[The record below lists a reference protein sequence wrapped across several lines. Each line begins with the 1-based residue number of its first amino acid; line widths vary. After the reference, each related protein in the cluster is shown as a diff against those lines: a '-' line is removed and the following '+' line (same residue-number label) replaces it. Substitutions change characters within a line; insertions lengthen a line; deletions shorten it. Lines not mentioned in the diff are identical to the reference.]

1 MVRHIIGITLTI
13 LLSGCMVNNANRVS
27 TSDTLLL
34 DPSIPENKLTSPL
47 VRQFLS
53 DPEITRLIFAKNEE
67 KLQLDLL
74 VAELEPMVTA
84 SSSAGGIIE
93 DDDQGL
99 SGTVQ
104 VGLSK
109 DADLNNLFDVKKDI
123 IENDV
128 TISNVE
134 LIRALNLKIHTVLI
148 AINLLTAAD
157 QKLEIL
163 QQGLQEYGTVK
174 KLIDKSHQV
183 GVITKGQYLKIQGQ
197 LNDIEMVLENLGLQK
212 ENSKQ
217 TLAIELGDSYEDFM
231 PAFNEGLS
239 KIEAASFD
247 KSLDD
252 SVLKL
257 NAAVLGNINNN
268 IILEKKSQLWNGEY
282 RASLSSVI
290 GDDASGFL
298 GINLTKPVYDGGRS
312 KARIAL
318 LKSKRLQAET
328 EEKKVY
334 KEVSL
339 ALYSLQANKSTAKK
353 QASLLSEKLENL
365 LAIKKDLGV
374 RQNSGKAQLEDVAQN
389 YLDIANAKIQVIDSD
404 SFLLKSK
411 IDYVLLQQRAYDY
424 ILTGNEITQIMKRS
438 YVK

>member
-1 MVRHIIGITLTI
+1 MVRHIIGIALTI
-13 LLSGCMVNNANRVS
+13 LLSGCMVNIPNTVN

-34 DPSIPENKLTSPL
+34 DKTIPEKKVTSPL

-53 DPEITRLIFAKNEE
+53 DPEITRLLFAKNEK
-67 KLQLDLL
+67 KLQLNLL
-74 VAELEPMVTA
+74 MAELEPVVTA
-84 SSSAGGIIE
+84 SSSAGGIID
-93 DDDQGL
+93 DDDQGI

-104 VGLSK
+104 VSLSK

-134 LIRALNLKIHTVLI
+134 LIRALNLKIHAVLV
-148 AINLLTAAD
+148 AANLLTAAD

-197 LNDIEMVLENLGLQK
+197 VTDIEMVLENLELQK

-217 TLAIELGDSYEDFM
+217 TLAIELGENYEDFM
-231 PAFNEGLS
+231 PAFKEGLS

-290 GDDASGFL
+290 GDDANGFL

-312 KARIAL
+312 EARIAL

-404 SFLLKSK
+404 SLLLMSK
-411 IDYVLLQQRAYDY
+411 IDYVFLQQRAYGY
-424 ILTGNEITQIMKRS
+424 ILTGNEITQIIK
-438 YVK
+438 

>member
-1 MVRHIIGITLTI
+1 MHRSVYVFLLTI
-13 LLSGCMVNNANRVS
+13 LLSGCMVNSPNRVNIS
-27 TSDTLLL
+27 ETLLL
-34 DPSIPENKLTSPL
+34 DQSIPKKKVTSPL
-47 VRQFLS
+47 VRQLLS
-53 DPEITRLIFAKNEE
+53 DPEITRLIFAKNEK

-74 VAELEPMVTA
+74 TAELEPMVTA

-104 VGLSK
+104 FGLSK

-123 IENDV
+123 IQNDV

-134 LIRALNLKIHTVLI
+134 LIRALNSKIHAASV
-148 AINLLTAAD
+148 AVNLLTAAD

-197 LNDIEMVLENLGLQK
+197 LNDLEMVLENLELQK

-217 TLAIELGDSYEDFM
+217 TLAIELGESYEDFM
-231 PAFNEGLS
+231 PEFNEGLS
-239 KIEAASFD
+239 KIKAASFD
-247 KSLDD
+247 KAIDD
-252 SVLKL
+252 SFLKL

-268 IILEKKSQLWNGEY
+268 IILEKKSQLWSGEY

-312 KARIAL
+312 EARIAL
-318 LKSKRLQAET
+318 LNSKRLQAET

-334 KEVSL
+334 KKVSL

-365 LAIKKDLGV
+365 LAIKKDLEV
-374 RQNSGKAQLEDVAQN
+374 RQNSGKAQLEDVGQN
-389 YLDIANAKIQVIDSD
+389 YLDIANAKIQVIDLD
-404 SFLLKSK
+404 SLLLKSK
-411 IDYVLLQQRAYDY
+411 IDFVLLQQRAYDY
-424 ILTGNEITQIMKRS
+424 FLTGNEITQIIK
-438 YVK
+438 

>member
-13 LLSGCMVNNANRVS
+13 LLSGCMVNSANRVS

-109 DADLNNLFDVKKDI
+109 DADLSNLFDVKKDI

-128 TISNVE
+128 IISNGE
-134 LIRALNLKIHTVLI
+134 LIRALNLKIHAVLVAVNSLTTVDHKI
-148 AINLLTAAD
+148 
-157 QKLEIL
+157 EIL
-163 QQGLQEYGTVK
+163 QQGMQEYSNVK

-197 LNDIEMVLENLGLQK
+197 LNDIEMTLENLELQK
-212 ENSKQ
+212 ENAKQ
-217 TLAIELGDSYEDFM
+217 TLSIELGKNYQDFL
-231 PAFNEGLS
+231 PVFNEGLS
-239 KIEAASFD
+239 KIKAASFD

-257 NAAVLGNINNN
+257 NTAILDNINNN
-268 IILEKKSQLWNGEY
+268 IILEEKSKLWSGAY
-282 RASLSSVI
+282 KVSLSSVI
-290 GDDASGFL
+290 GGDVTGFL
-298 GINLTKPVYDGGRS
+298 GINLSKPVYDGGRS

-318 LKSKRLQAET
+318 LQSKRLQAEA

-334 KEVSL
+334 KKVDL
-339 ALYSLQANKSTAKK
+339 AFNSQQANKSTAKK
-353 QASLLSEKLENL
+353 QASLFSEKLEDL
-365 LAIKKDLGV
+365 LAIKEDLKV

-389 YLDIANAKIQVIDSD
+389 HLDIANVKIQVIEADS
-404 SFLLKSK
+404 LLLNSK

-424 ILTGNEITQIMKRS
+424 ILTGNEMAQIIK
-438 YVK
+438 

>member
-1 MVRHIIGITLTI
+1 M
-13 LLSGCMVNNANRVS
+13 GCMGSGAMKTDLSKSLLVTEEGLVEKKS
-27 TSDTLLL
+27 VTPLVQQLLL
-34 DPSIPENKLTSPL
+34 DPEV
-47 VRQFLS
+47 VRL
-53 DPEITRLIFAKNEE
+53 LFAKNEKE
-67 KLQLDLL
+67 LQLNLL
-74 VAELEPMVTA
+74 MAELEPMVTA
-84 SSSAGGIIE
+84 SSSAGGII
-93 DDDQGL
+93 DNDDQGL

-104 VGLSK
+104 VGVSK

-197 LNDIEMVLENLGLQK
+197 LNDIEMVLENLELQK

-312 KARIAL
+312 EARIAL

-365 LAIKKDLGV
+365 LAIKKDLEV

-404 SFLLKSK
+404 SLLLKSK

-424 ILTGNEITQIMKRS
+424 ILTGNEITQIMK
-438 YVK
+438 

>member
-13 LLSGCMVNNANRVS
+13 LLSGCMVNTQS
-27 TSDTLLL
+27 GKYSDTLLL
-34 DPSIPENKLTSPL
+34 DQSIPEKKLTSPL

-53 DPEITRLIFAKNEE
+53 DPEITRLIFAKNEK

-74 VAELEPMVTA
+74 MAELEPMVTA

-134 LIRALNLKIHTVLI
+134 LIRALNLKIHAVLV
-148 AINLLTAAD
+148 AVNSLTAAD

-197 LNDIEMVLENLGLQK
+197 LNDIEMVLENLELQK

-217 TLAIELGDSYEDFM
+217 TLAIELGESYEDFM

-239 KIEAASFD
+239 KIKAASFD

-257 NAAVLGNINNN
+257 NAAILDNINNN
-268 IILEKKSQLWNGEY
+268 IILEE
-282 RASLSSVI
+282 
-290 GDDASGFL
+290 
-298 GINLTKPVYDGGRS
+298 
-312 KARIAL
+312 
-318 LKSKRLQAET
+318 
-328 EEKKVY
+328 
-334 KEVSL
+334 EVS
-339 ALYSLQANKSTAKK
+339 AL
-353 QASLLSEKLENL
+353 EWR
-365 LAIKKDLGV
+365 I
-374 RQNSGKAQLEDVAQN
+374 
-389 YLDIANAKIQVIDSD
+389 
-404 SFLLKSK
+404 
-411 IDYVLLQQRAYDY
+411 
-424 ILTGNEITQIMKRS
+424 
-438 YVK
+438 

>member
-13 LLSGCMVNNANRVS
+13 LLSGCMVNSPNPVN

-34 DPSIPENKLTSPL
+34 DQSIPEKKLTSPL

-53 DPEITRLIFAKNEE
+53 DPEITRLIFAKNEK
-67 KLQLDLL
+67 KLQLDFLA
-74 VAELEPMVTA
+74 AELEPMVTA

-109 DADLNNLFDVKKDI
+109 DADLNNLSDIKKDI
-123 IENDV
+123 IKNDV

-134 LIRALNLKIHTVLI
+134 LIRAINLKIHAVLVAVNSLTTV
-148 AINLLTAAD
+148 D

-163 QQGLQEYGTVK
+163 QQGLQEYSNVK

-197 LNDIEMVLENLGLQK
+197 LNDIEMTLENLELQK
-212 ENSKQ
+212 ENAKQ
-217 TLAIELGDSYEDFM
+217 TLSIELGKNYQDFL
-231 PAFNEGLS
+231 PVFNEGLS
-239 KIEAASFD
+239 KIKAASFD

-257 NAAVLGNINNN
+257 NTAILDNINNN
-268 IILEKKSQLWNGEY
+268 IILEEKSKLWNGAY

-290 GDDASGFL
+290 GGDVGGFL
-298 GINLTKPVYDGGRS
+298 GINLSKPVYDGGRS

-318 LKSKRLQAET
+318 LQSKRLQAET

-334 KEVSL
+334 KKVDL
-339 ALYSLQANKSTAKK
+339 AFNSLQANKSTAKK
-353 QASLLSEKLENL
+353 QASLFSEKLENL
-365 LAIKKDLGV
+365 LAIKEDLEV
-374 RQNSGKAQLEDVAQN
+374 RQNSGKAQLGEVAQN
-389 YLDIANAKIQVIDSD
+389 YLDITNAKIQVIDSD
-404 SFLLKSK
+404 SLLLKSE

-424 ILTGNEITQIMKRS
+424 ILTGNEITQIIK
-438 YVK
+438 

>member
-1 MVRHIIGITLTI
+1 MVRHIIGIALTI
-13 LLSGCMVNNANRVS
+13 LLSGCMVNIPNTVN

-34 DPSIPENKLTSPL
+34 DKTIPEKKVTSPL

-53 DPEITRLIFAKNEE
+53 DPEITRLLFAKNEK
-67 KLQLDLL
+67 KLQLNLL
-74 VAELEPMVTA
+74 MAELEPVVTA
-84 SSSAGGIIE
+84 SSSAGGIID
-93 DDDQGL
+93 DDDQGI

-104 VGLSK
+104 VSLSK

-134 LIRALNLKIHTVLI
+134 LIRALNLKIHAVLV
-148 AINLLTAAD
+148 AANLLTAAD

-197 LNDIEMVLENLGLQK
+197 LNDIEMTLENLELQK
-212 ENSKQ
+212 ENAKQ
-217 TLAIELGDSYEDFM
+217 TLSIELGKNYQDFL
-231 PAFNEGLS
+231 PVFNEGLS
-239 KIEAASFD
+239 KIKAASFD

-257 NAAVLGNINNN
+257 NTAILDNINNN
-268 IILEKKSQLWNGEY
+268 IILEEKSKLWSGAY
-282 RASLSSVI
+282 KVSLSSVI
-290 GDDASGFL
+290 GGDVTGFL
-298 GINLTKPVYDGGRS
+298 GINLSKPVYDGGRS

-318 LKSKRLQAET
+318 LQSKRLQAEA

-334 KEVSL
+334 KKVDL
-339 ALYSLQANKSTAKK
+339 AFNSQQANKSTAKK
-353 QASLLSEKLENL
+353 QASLFSEKLEDL
-365 LAIKKDLGV
+365 LAIKEDLEV

-389 YLDIANAKIQVIDSD
+389 HLDIANVKIQVIEADSQ
-404 SFLLKSK
+404 LLNSK
-411 IDYVLLQQRAYDY
+411 IDYILLQQRAYDY
-424 ILTGNEITQIMKRS
+424 ILTGNEMAQIIK
-438 YVK
+438 

>member
-1 MVRHIIGITLTI
+1 MVKHIIGITLTI
-13 LLSGCMVNNANRVS
+13 LLSGCMVNSANRVS

-109 DADLNNLFDVKKDI
+109 DADLSNLFDVKKDI

-128 TISNVE
+128 IISNGE
-134 LIRALNLKIHTVLI
+134 LIRALNLKIHAVLVAVNSLTTVDHKI
-148 AINLLTAAD
+148 
-157 QKLEIL
+157 EIL
-163 QQGLQEYGTVK
+163 QQGMQEYSNVK

-197 LNDIEMVLENLGLQK
+197 LNDIEMTLENLELQK
-212 ENSKQ
+212 ENAKQ
-217 TLAIELGDSYEDFM
+217 TLSIELGKNYQDFL
-231 PAFNEGLS
+231 PVFNEGLS
-239 KIEAASFD
+239 KIKAASFD

-257 NAAVLGNINNN
+257 NTAILDNINNN
-268 IILEKKSQLWNGEY
+268 IILEEKSKLWSGAY
-282 RASLSSVI
+282 KVSLSSVI
-290 GDDASGFL
+290 GGDVTGFL
-298 GINLTKPVYDGGRS
+298 GINLSKPVYDGGRS

-318 LKSKRLQAET
+318 LQSKRLQAEA

-334 KEVSL
+334 KKVDL
-339 ALYSLQANKSTAKK
+339 AFNSQQANKSSAKK
-353 QASLLSEKLENL
+353 QASLFSEKLEDL
-365 LAIKKDLGV
+365 LAIKEDLEV

-389 YLDIANAKIQVIDSD
+389 HLDIANVKIQVIEADS
-404 SFLLKSK
+404 LLLNSK

-424 ILTGNEITQIMKRS
+424 ILTGNEMAQIIK
-438 YVK
+438 

>member
-13 LLSGCMVNNANRVS
+13 LLSGCMVNSPNRVN

-34 DPSIPENKLTSPL
+34 DQSIPEKKLTSPL

-53 DPEITRLIFAKNEE
+53 DPEITRLIFAKNEK

-134 LIRALNLKIHTVLI
+134 LIRALNLKIH
-148 AINLLTAAD
+148 AILVAVNILTAAD

-197 LNDIEMVLENLGLQK
+197 LNDIEMVLENLEFQK
-212 ENSKQ
+212 ENAKQ
-217 TLAIELGDSYEDFM
+217 TLAIELGKNYQDFL
-231 PAFNEGLS
+231 PVFNEGLS
-239 KIEAASFD
+239 KIKAASFD

-257 NAAVLGNINNN
+257 NTAILDNINNN
-268 IILEKKSQLWNGEY
+268 IILEETSKLWSGAY
-282 RASLSSVI
+282 KVSLSSVI
-290 GDDASGFL
+290 GGDVTGFL
-298 GINLTKPVYDGGRS
+298 GINLSKPVYDGGRS

-318 LKSKRLQAET
+318 LQSKRLQAEA

-334 KEVSL
+334 KKVDL
-339 ALYSLQANKSTAKK
+339 AFNSQQANKSTAKK
-353 QASLLSEKLENL
+353 QASLFSEKLEDL
-365 LAIKKDLGV
+365 LAIKEDLKV

-389 YLDIANAKIQVIDSD
+389 HLDIANVKIQVIEADSQ
-404 SFLLKSK
+404 LLNSK
-411 IDYVLLQQRAYDY
+411 IDYILLQQRAYDY
-424 ILTGNEITQIMKRS
+424 ILTGNEMAQIIK
-438 YVK
+438 

>member
-13 LLSGCMVNNANRVS
+13 LLSGCMVNEPGGVD
-27 TSDTLLL
+27 TSVTLLL
-34 DPSIPENKLTSPL
+34 DKSIPEKRVTSPL

-53 DPEITRLIFAKNEE
+53 DPEITRLIFAKNEK

-74 VAELEPMVTA
+74 TAELEPIVTA

-104 VGLSK
+104 FGFSK
-109 DADLNNLFDVKKDI
+109 DADLNNLSEIKKDI
-123 IENDV
+123 IKNDV
-128 TISNVE
+128 IISNVE
-134 LIRALNLKIHTVLI
+134 LIKALNLKIHAVLV
-148 AINLLTAAD
+148 AVNSLTTAD

-163 QQGLQEYGTVK
+163 RQGLQEYGTVK
-174 KLIDKSHQV
+174 KLIDKGHQV

-197 LNDIEMVLENLGLQK
+197 INDIEMVLENLELQK
-212 ENSKQ
+212 ETSQQ
-217 TLAIELGDSYEDFM
+217 TLAIELGENYEDFM

-239 KIEAASFD
+239 KIKAASFD
-247 KSLDD
+247 KSVDD
-252 SVLKL
+252 NVLKL
-257 NAAVLGNINNN
+257 NSAILDNINNN
-268 IILEKKSQLWNGEY
+268 ILLENKSQLWNGEY

-290 GDDASGFL
+290 GDDVSGFL

-312 KARIAL
+312 GARIAL
-318 LKSKRLQAET
+318 LNSKRLQAET

-334 KEVSL
+334 KKVSL
-339 ALYSLQANKSTAKK
+339 ALNSLKANKSTAKN

-365 LAIKKDLGV
+365 LAIKNDLEV
-374 RQNSGKAQLEDVAQN
+374 RQNSGKAQLEDVGQN

-404 SFLLKSK
+404 SLLLKSK
-411 IDYVLLQQRAYDY
+411 IDYVLLQQRPYDY
-424 ILTGNEITQIMKRS
+424 ILNGNEITQIIK
-438 YVK
+438 

>member
-109 DADLNNLFDVKKDI
+109 DADLSNLFDVKKDI

-128 TISNVE
+128 IISNGE
-134 LIRALNLKIHTVLI
+134 LIRALNLKIHAVLVAVNSLTTVDHKI
-148 AINLLTAAD
+148 
-157 QKLEIL
+157 EIL
-163 QQGLQEYGTVK
+163 QQGMQEYSNVK

-197 LNDIEMVLENLGLQK
+197 LNDIEMTLENLELQK
-212 ENSKQ
+212 ENAKQ
-217 TLAIELGDSYEDFM
+217 TLSIELGKNYQDFL
-231 PAFNEGLS
+231 PVFNEGLS
-239 KIEAASFD
+239 KIKAASFD

-257 NAAVLGNINNN
+257 NTAILDNINNN
-268 IILEKKSQLWNGEY
+268 IILEEKSKLWSGAY
-282 RASLSSVI
+282 KVSLSSVI
-290 GDDASGFL
+290 GGDVTGFL
-298 GINLTKPVYDGGRS
+298 GINLSKPVYDGGRS

-318 LKSKRLQAET
+318 LQSKRLQAEA

-334 KEVSL
+334 KKVDL
-339 ALYSLQANKSTAKK
+339 AFNSQQANKSTAKK
-353 QASLLSEKLENL
+353 QASLFSEKLEDL
-365 LAIKKDLGV
+365 LAIKEDLEV

-389 YLDIANAKIQVIDSD
+389 HLDIANVKIQVIEADS
-404 SFLLKSK
+404 LLLNSK

-424 ILTGNEITQIMKRS
+424 ILTGNEMAQIIK
-438 YVK
+438 

>member
-1 MVRHIIGITLTI
+1 M
-13 LLSGCMVNNANRVS
+13 GCMGSGAMKTDLSKSLLVTEEGLVEKKS
-27 TSDTLLL
+27 VTPLVQQLLL
-34 DPSIPENKLTSPL
+34 DPEV
-47 VRQFLS
+47 VRL
-53 DPEITRLIFAKNEE
+53 LFAKNEKE
-67 KLQLDLL
+67 LQLNLL
-74 VAELEPMVTA
+74 MAELEPMVTA

-104 VGLSK
+104 VGVSK

-123 IENDV
+123 IQNDV

-134 LIRALNLKIHTVLI
+134 LIRALNSKIHAVSV
-148 AINLLTAAD
+148 AVNLLTAAD

-197 LNDIEMVLENLGLQK
+197 LNDIEMTLENLELQK
-212 ENSKQ
+212 ENAKQ
-217 TLAIELGDSYEDFM
+217 TLSIELGKNYQDFL
-231 PAFNEGLS
+231 PVFNEGLS
-239 KIEAASFD
+239 KIKAASFD

-257 NAAVLGNINNN
+257 NTAILDNINNN
-268 IILEKKSQLWNGEY
+268 IILEEKSKLWSGAY
-282 RASLSSVI
+282 KVSLSSVI
-290 GDDASGFL
+290 GGDVTGFL
-298 GINLTKPVYDGGRS
+298 GINLSKPVYDGGRS

-318 LKSKRLQAET
+318 LQSKRLQAEA

-334 KEVSL
+334 KKVDL
-339 ALYSLQANKSTAKK
+339 AFNSQQANKSTAKK
-353 QASLLSEKLENL
+353 QASLFSEKLEDL
-365 LAIKKDLGV
+365 LAIKEDLEV

-389 YLDIANAKIQVIDSD
+389 HLDIANVKIQVIEADSQ
-404 SFLLKSK
+404 LLNSK

-424 ILTGNEITQIMKRS
+424 ILTGNEMAQIIK
-438 YVK
+438 

>member
-1 MVRHIIGITLTI
+1 MVKHIIGITLTI

-109 DADLNNLFDVKKDI
+109 DADLSNLFDVKKDI

-128 TISNVE
+128 IISNGE
-134 LIRALNLKIHTVLI
+134 LIRALNLKIHAVLVAVNSLTTVDHKI
-148 AINLLTAAD
+148 
-157 QKLEIL
+157 EIL
-163 QQGLQEYGTVK
+163 QQGMQEYSNVK

-197 LNDIEMVLENLGLQK
+197 LNDIEMTLENLELQK
-212 ENSKQ
+212 ENAKQ
-217 TLAIELGDSYEDFM
+217 TLSIELGKNYQDFL
-231 PAFNEGLS
+231 PVFNEGLS
-239 KIEAASFD
+239 KIKAASFD

-257 NAAVLGNINNN
+257 NTAILDNINNN
-268 IILEKKSQLWNGEY
+268 IILEEKSKLWSGAY
-282 RASLSSVI
+282 KVSLSSVI
-290 GDDASGFL
+290 GGDVTGFL
-298 GINLTKPVYDGGRS
+298 GINLSKPVYDGGRS

-318 LKSKRLQAET
+318 LQSKRLQAEA

-334 KEVSL
+334 KKVDL
-339 ALYSLQANKSTAKK
+339 AFNSQQANKSTAKK
-353 QASLLSEKLENL
+353 QASLFSEKLEDL
-365 LAIKKDLGV
+365 LAIKEDLEV

-389 YLDIANAKIQVIDSD
+389 HLDIANVKIQVTEADSQ
-404 SFLLKSK
+404 LLNSK
-411 IDYVLLQQRAYDY
+411 IDYILLQQRAYDY
-424 ILTGNEITQIMKRS
+424 ILTGNEMAQIIK
-438 YVK
+438 

>member
-13 LLSGCMVNNANRVS
+13 LLSGCMVNSANRVS

-128 TISNVE
+128 IISNGE
-134 LIRALNLKIHTVLI
+134 LIRALNLKIHAVLVAVNSLTTVDHKI
-148 AINLLTAAD
+148 
-157 QKLEIL
+157 EIL
-163 QQGLQEYGTVK
+163 QQGMQEYSNVK

-197 LNDIEMVLENLGLQK
+197 LNDIEMTLENLELQK
-212 ENSKQ
+212 ENAKQ
-217 TLAIELGDSYEDFM
+217 TLSIELGKNYQDFL
-231 PAFNEGLS
+231 PVFNEGLS
-239 KIEAASFD
+239 KIKAASFD

-257 NAAVLGNINNN
+257 NTAILDNINNN
-268 IILEKKSQLWNGEY
+268 IILEEKSKLWSGAY
-282 RASLSSVI
+282 KVSLSSVI
-290 GDDASGFL
+290 GGDVTGFL
-298 GINLTKPVYDGGRS
+298 GINLSKPVYDGGRS

-318 LKSKRLQAET
+318 LQSKRLQAEA

-334 KEVSL
+334 KKVDL
-339 ALYSLQANKSTAKK
+339 AFNSQQANKSTAKK
-353 QASLLSEKLENL
+353 QASLFSEKLEDL
-365 LAIKKDLGV
+365 LAIKEDLEV

-389 YLDIANAKIQVIDSD
+389 HLDIANVKIQVIEADSQ
-404 SFLLKSK
+404 LLNSK
-411 IDYVLLQQRAYDY
+411 IDYILLQQRAYDY
-424 ILTGNEITQIMKRS
+424 ILTGNEMAQIIK
-438 YVK
+438 

>member
-1 MVRHIIGITLTI
+1 MVKHIIGITLTI

-109 DADLNNLFDVKKDI
+109 DADLSNLFDVKKDI

-128 TISNVE
+128 IISNGE
-134 LIRALNLKIHTVLI
+134 LIRALNLKIHAVLVAVNSLSTVDHKI
-148 AINLLTAAD
+148 
-157 QKLEIL
+157 EIL
-163 QQGLQEYGTVK
+163 QQGMQEYSNVK

-197 LNDIEMVLENLGLQK
+197 LNDIEMTLENLELQK
-212 ENSKQ
+212 ENAKQ
-217 TLAIELGDSYEDFM
+217 TLSIELGKNYQDFL
-231 PAFNEGLS
+231 PVFNEGLS
-239 KIEAASFD
+239 KIKAASFD

-257 NAAVLGNINNN
+257 NTAILDNINNN
-268 IILEKKSQLWNGEY
+268 IILEEKSKLWSGAY
-282 RASLSSVI
+282 KVSLSSVI
-290 GDDASGFL
+290 GGDVTGFL
-298 GINLTKPVYDGGRS
+298 GINLSKPVYDGGRS

-318 LKSKRLQAET
+318 LQSKRLQAEA

-334 KEVSL
+334 KKVDL
-339 ALYSLQANKSTAKK
+339 AFNSQQANKSTAKK
-353 QASLLSEKLENL
+353 QASLFSEKLEDL
-365 LAIKKDLGV
+365 LAIKEDLEV

-389 YLDIANAKIQVIDSD
+389 HLDIANVKIQVIEADSQ
-404 SFLLKSK
+404 LLNSK
-411 IDYVLLQQRAYDY
+411 IDYILLQQRAYDY
-424 ILTGNEITQIMKRS
+424 ILTGNEMAQIIK
-438 YVK
+438 

>member
-1 MVRHIIGITLTI
+1 MVKHIIGITLTI

-34 DPSIPENKLTSPL
+34 DPSIPENTLTSPL

-74 VAELEPMVTA
+74 VAELEPIVTA

-109 DADLNNLFDVKKDI
+109 DADLSNLFDVKKDI

-128 TISNVE
+128 IISNGE
-134 LIRALNLKIHTVLI
+134 LIRALNLKIHAVLVAVNSLTTVDHKI
-148 AINLLTAAD
+148 
-157 QKLEIL
+157 EIL
-163 QQGLQEYGTVK
+163 QQGMQEYSNVK

-197 LNDIEMVLENLGLQK
+197 LNDIEMTLENLELQK
-212 ENSKQ
+212 ENAKQ
-217 TLAIELGDSYEDFM
+217 TLSIELGKNYQDFL
-231 PAFNEGLS
+231 PVFNEGLS
-239 KIEAASFD
+239 KIKAASFD

-257 NAAVLGNINNN
+257 NTAILDNINNN
-268 IILEKKSQLWNGEY
+268 IILEETSKLWSGAY
-282 RASLSSVI
+282 KVSLSSVI
-290 GDDASGFL
+290 GGDVTGFL
-298 GINLTKPVYDGGRS
+298 GINLSKPVYDGGRS

-318 LKSKRLQAET
+318 LQSKRLQAEA

-334 KEVSL
+334 KKVDL
-339 ALYSLQANKSTAKK
+339 AFNSQQANKSTAKK
-353 QASLLSEKLENL
+353 QASLFSEKLEDL
-365 LAIKKDLGV
+365 LAIKEDLKV

-389 YLDIANAKIQVIDSD
+389 HLDIANVKIQVIEADSQ
-404 SFLLKSK
+404 LLNSK
-411 IDYVLLQQRAYDY
+411 IDYILLQQRAYDY
-424 ILTGNEITQIMKRS
+424 ILTGNEMAQIIK
-438 YVK
+438 

>member
-13 LLSGCMVNNANRVS
+13 LLSGCMVNSANRVS

-109 DADLNNLFDVKKDI
+109 DADLSNLFDVKKDI

-128 TISNVE
+128 IISNGE
-134 LIRALNLKIHTVLI
+134 LLRALNLKIHAVLVAVNSLTTVDHKI
-148 AINLLTAAD
+148 
-157 QKLEIL
+157 EIL
-163 QQGLQEYGTVK
+163 QQGMQEYSNVK

-197 LNDIEMVLENLGLQK
+197 LNDIEMTLENLELQK
-212 ENSKQ
+212 ENAKQ
-217 TLAIELGDSYEDFM
+217 TLSIELGKNYQDFL
-231 PAFNEGLS
+231 PVFNEGLS
-239 KIEAASFD
+239 KIKAASFD

-257 NAAVLGNINNN
+257 NTAILDNINNN
-268 IILEKKSQLWNGEY
+268 IILEEKSKLWSGAY
-282 RASLSSVI
+282 KVSLSSVI
-290 GDDASGFL
+290 GGDVTGFL
-298 GINLTKPVYDGGRS
+298 GINLSKPVYDGGRS

-318 LKSKRLQAET
+318 LQSKRLQAEA

-334 KEVSL
+334 KKVDL
-339 ALYSLQANKSTAKK
+339 AFNSQQANKSTAKK
-353 QASLLSEKLENL
+353 QASLFSEKLEDL
-365 LAIKKDLGV
+365 LAIKEDLEV

-389 YLDIANAKIQVIDSD
+389 HLDIANVKIQVIEADS
-404 SFLLKSK
+404 LLLNSK

-424 ILTGNEITQIMKRS
+424 ILTGNEMAQIIK
-438 YVK
+438 

>member
-13 LLSGCMVNNANRVS
+13 LLSGCMVNSANRVS

-109 DADLNNLFDVKKDI
+109 DADLSNLFDVKKDI

-128 TISNVE
+128 IISNGE
-134 LIRALNLKIHTVLI
+134 LIRALNLKIHAVLVAVNSLTTVDHKI
-148 AINLLTAAD
+148 
-157 QKLEIL
+157 EIL
-163 QQGLQEYGTVK
+163 QQGMQEYSNVK

-197 LNDIEMVLENLGLQK
+197 LNDIEMTLENLELQK
-212 ENSKQ
+212 ENAKQ
-217 TLAIELGDSYEDFM
+217 TLSIELGKNYQDFL
-231 PAFNEGLS
+231 PVFNEGLS
-239 KIEAASFD
+239 KIKAASFD

-257 NAAVLGNINNN
+257 NTAILDNINNN
-268 IILEKKSQLWNGEY
+268 IILEEKSKLWSGAY
-282 RASLSSVI
+282 KVSLSSVI
-290 GDDASGFL
+290 GGDVTGFL
-298 GINLTKPVYDGGRS
+298 GINLSKPVYDGGRS

-318 LKSKRLQAET
+318 LQSKRLQAEA

-334 KEVSL
+334 KKVDL
-339 ALYSLQANKSTAKK
+339 AFNSQQANKSTAKK
-353 QASLLSEKLENL
+353 QASLFSEKLEDL
-365 LAIKKDLGV
+365 LAIKEDLEV

-389 YLDIANAKIQVIDSD
+389 HLDIANVKIQVIEADS
-404 SFLLKSK
+404 LLLNSK

-424 ILTGNEITQIMKRS
+424 ILTGNEMAQIIK
-438 YVK
+438 

>member
-1 MVRHIIGITLTI
+1 MVKHIIGITLTI
-13 LLSGCMVNNANRVS
+13 LLSGCMVNDANRVS

-109 DADLNNLFDVKKDI
+109 DADLSNLFDVKKDI

-128 TISNVE
+128 IISNGE
-134 LIRALNLKIHTVLI
+134 LIRALNLKIHAVLVAVNSLTTVDHKI
-148 AINLLTAAD
+148 
-157 QKLEIL
+157 EIL
-163 QQGLQEYGTVK
+163 QQGMQEYSNVK

-197 LNDIEMVLENLGLQK
+197 LNDIEMTLENLELQK
-212 ENSKQ
+212 ENAKQ
-217 TLAIELGDSYEDFM
+217 TLSIELGKNYQDFL
-231 PAFNEGLS
+231 PVFNEGLS
-239 KIEAASFD
+239 KIKAASFD

-257 NAAVLGNINNN
+257 NTAILDNINNN
-268 IILEKKSQLWNGEY
+268 IILEEKSKLWSGAY
-282 RASLSSVI
+282 KVSLSSVI
-290 GDDASGFL
+290 GGDVTGFL
-298 GINLTKPVYDGGRS
+298 GINLSKPVYDGGRS

-318 LKSKRLQAET
+318 LQSKRLQAEA

-334 KEVSL
+334 KKVDL
-339 ALYSLQANKSTAKK
+339 AFNSQQANKSTAKK
-353 QASLLSEKLENL
+353 QASLFSEKLEDL
-365 LAIKKDLGV
+365 LAIKEDLEV

-389 YLDIANAKIQVIDSD
+389 HLDIANVKIQVIEADSQ
-404 SFLLKSK
+404 LLNSK
-411 IDYVLLQQRAYDY
+411 IDYILLQQRAYDY
-424 ILTGNEITQIMKRS
+424 ILTGNEMAQIIK
-438 YVK
+438 

>member
-1 MVRHIIGITLTI
+1 MVKHIIGITLTI
-13 LLSGCMVNNANRVS
+13 LLSGCMVNSANRVS

-109 DADLNNLFDVKKDI
+109 DADLNNLSDIKKDI
-123 IENDV
+123 IKNDV

-134 LIRALNLKIHTVLI
+134 LIRAINLKIHAVLVAVNSLTTV
-148 AINLLTAAD
+148 D
-157 QKLEIL
+157 QKIEIL
-163 QQGLQEYGTVK
+163 QQGLQEYSNVK

-197 LNDIEMVLENLGLQK
+197 LNDIEMTLENLELQK
-212 ENSKQ
+212 ENAKQ
-217 TLAIELGDSYEDFM
+217 TLAIELGKNYQDFM
-231 PAFNEGLS
+231 PVFNEGLS
-239 KIEAASFD
+239 KIKATSFD

-257 NAAVLGNINNN
+257 NTAILDNINNN
-268 IILEKKSQLWNGEY
+268 IILEEKSKLWNGAY

-290 GDDASGFL
+290 GGDVGGFL
-298 GINLTKPVYDGGRS
+298 GINLSKPVYDGGRS

-318 LKSKRLQAET
+318 LQSKRLQAET

-334 KEVSL
+334 KKVDL
-339 ALYSLQANKSTAKK
+339 AFNSLQANKSTAKK
-353 QASLLSEKLENL
+353 QASLFSEKLENL
-365 LAIKKDLGV
+365 LAIKEDLEV

-389 YLDIANAKIQVIDSD
+389 HLDIANVKIQVIEADSQ
-404 SFLLKSK
+404 LLNSK
-411 IDYVLLQQRAYDY
+411 IDYILLQQRAYDY
-424 ILTGNEITQIMKRS
+424 ILTGNEMAQIIK
-438 YVK
+438 

>member
-13 LLSGCMVNNANRVS
+13 LLSGCMVNSANRVS

-34 DPSIPENKLTSPL
+34 DPSIPENTLTSPL

-109 DADLNNLFDVKKDI
+109 DADLSNLFDVKKDI

-128 TISNVE
+128 IISNGE
-134 LIRALNLKIHTVLI
+134 LIRALNLKIHAVLVAVNSLTTVDHKI
-148 AINLLTAAD
+148 
-157 QKLEIL
+157 EIL
-163 QQGLQEYGTVK
+163 QQGMQEYSNVK

-197 LNDIEMVLENLGLQK
+197 LNDIEMTLENLELQK
-212 ENSKQ
+212 ENAKQ
-217 TLAIELGDSYEDFM
+217 TLSIELGKNYQDFL
-231 PAFNEGLS
+231 PVFNEGLS
-239 KIEAASFD
+239 KIKAASFD

-257 NAAVLGNINNN
+257 NTAILDNINNN
-268 IILEKKSQLWNGEY
+268 IILEEKSKLWSGAY
-282 RASLSSVI
+282 KVSLSSVI
-290 GDDASGFL
+290 GGDVTGFL
-298 GINLTKPVYDGGRS
+298 GINLSKPVYDGGRS

-318 LKSKRLQAET
+318 LQSKRLQAEA

-334 KEVSL
+334 KKVDL
-339 ALYSLQANKSTAKK
+339 AFNSQQANKSSAKK
-353 QASLLSEKLENL
+353 QASLFSEKLEDL
-365 LAIKKDLGV
+365 LAIKEDLEV

-389 YLDIANAKIQVIDSD
+389 HLDIANVKIQVIEADSQ
-404 SFLLKSK
+404 LLNSK
-411 IDYVLLQQRAYDY
+411 IDYILLQQRAYDY
-424 ILTGNEITQIMKRS
+424 ILTGNEMAQIIK
-438 YVK
+438 

>member
-1 MVRHIIGITLTI
+1 MVKHIIGITLTI

-109 DADLNNLFDVKKDI
+109 DADLSNLFDVKKDI

-128 TISNVE
+128 IISNGE
-134 LIRALNLKIHTVLI
+134 LIRALNLKIHSVLVAVNSLTTVDHKI
-148 AINLLTAAD
+148 
-157 QKLEIL
+157 EIL
-163 QQGLQEYGTVK
+163 QQGMQEYSNVK

-197 LNDIEMVLENLGLQK
+197 LNDIEMTLENLELQK
-212 ENSKQ
+212 ENAKQ
-217 TLAIELGDSYEDFM
+217 TLSIELGKNYQDFL
-231 PAFNEGLS
+231 PVFNEGLS
-239 KIEAASFD
+239 KIKAASFD

-257 NAAVLGNINNN
+257 NTAILDNINNN
-268 IILEKKSQLWNGEY
+268 IILEEKSKLWSGAY
-282 RASLSSVI
+282 KVSLSSVI
-290 GDDASGFL
+290 GGDVTGFL
-298 GINLTKPVYDGGRS
+298 GINLSKPVYDGGRS

-318 LKSKRLQAET
+318 LQSKRLQAEA

-334 KEVSL
+334 KKVDL
-339 ALYSLQANKSTAKK
+339 AFNSQQANKSTAKK
-353 QASLLSEKLENL
+353 QASLFSEKLEDL
-365 LAIKKDLGV
+365 LAIKEDLEV

-389 YLDIANAKIQVIDSD
+389 HLDIANVKIQVIEADSQ
-404 SFLLKSK
+404 LLNSK
-411 IDYVLLQQRAYDY
+411 IDYILLQQRAYDY
-424 ILTGNEITQIMKRS
+424 ILTGNEMAQIIK
-438 YVK
+438 

>member
-1 MVRHIIGITLTI
+1 MNRYFYVLLLAI
-13 LLSGCMVNNANRVS
+13 LLSGCMVNSPNRVN
-27 TSDTLLL
+27 TTNTLWL
-34 DPSIPENKLTSPL
+34 DQSIPDRKLSSPL

-53 DPEITRLIFAKNEE
+53 DPKITRLLFAKNEK
-67 KLQLDLL
+67 KLQLNLL
-74 VAELEPMVTA
+74 MAELEPVVTA
-84 SSSAGGIIE
+84 SSSAGGIID

-134 LIRALNLKIHTVLI
+134 LIKALNLKIHAVLV
-148 AINLLTAAD
+148 AVNSLTTAD

-197 LNDIEMVLENLGLQK
+197 LNDIEMVLENLELQK

-217 TLAIELGDSYEDFM
+217 ILAIELGESYKDFM

-257 NAAVLGNINNN
+257 NAAILDNIDIN
-268 IILEKKSQLWNGEY
+268 IILEKNSQLWNGEY

-312 KARIAL
+312 EARIAL

-339 ALYSLQANKSTAKK
+339 ALFSLQASKSTAKK
-353 QASLLSEKLENL
+353 QASLLREKLENL
-365 LAIKKDLGV
+365 LAIKKDLAV
-374 RQNSGKAQLEDVAQN
+374 RQNSGKAQLEDRLCTFAATC
-389 YLDIANAKIQVIDSD
+389 L
-404 SFLLKSK
+404 
-411 IDYVLLQQRAYDY
+411 
-424 ILTGNEITQIMKRS
+424 
-438 YVK
+438 

>member
-1 MVRHIIGITLTI
+1 MVKHIIGITLTI

-34 DPSIPENKLTSPL
+34 DPSIPENTLTSPL

-109 DADLNNLFDVKKDI
+109 DADLSNLFDVKKDI

-128 TISNVE
+128 IISNGE
-134 LIRALNLKIHTVLI
+134 LIRALNLKIHAVLVAVNSLTTVDHKI
-148 AINLLTAAD
+148 
-157 QKLEIL
+157 EIL
-163 QQGLQEYGTVK
+163 QQGMQEYSNVK

-197 LNDIEMVLENLGLQK
+197 LNDIEMTLENLELQK
-212 ENSKQ
+212 ENAKQ
-217 TLAIELGDSYEDFM
+217 TLSIELGKNYQDFL
-231 PAFNEGLS
+231 PVFNEGLS
-239 KIEAASFD
+239 KIKAASFD

-257 NAAVLGNINNN
+257 NTAILDNINNN
-268 IILEKKSQLWNGEY
+268 IILEEKSKLWSGAY
-282 RASLSSVI
+282 KVSLSSVI
-290 GDDASGFL
+290 GGDVTGFL
-298 GINLTKPVYDGGRS
+298 GINLSKPVYDGGRS

-318 LKSKRLQAET
+318 LQSKRLQAEA

-334 KEVSL
+334 KKVDL
-339 ALYSLQANKSTAKK
+339 AFNSQQANKSTAKK
-353 QASLLSEKLENL
+353 QASLFSEKLEDL
-365 LAIKKDLGV
+365 LAIKEDLEV

-389 YLDIANAKIQVIDSD
+389 HLDIANVKIQVIEADSQ
-404 SFLLKSK
+404 LLNSK
-411 IDYVLLQQRAYDY
+411 IDYILLQQRAYDY
-424 ILTGNEITQIMKRS
+424 ILTGNEMAQIIK
-438 YVK
+438 

>member
-1 MVRHIIGITLTI
+1 MVKYIIGITLTM
-13 LLSGCMVNNANRVS
+13 LLSGCMVNGPERIDS
-27 TSDTLLL
+27 TGTLLL
-34 DPSIPENKLTSPL
+34 DKSIPVKKTVSPL
-47 VRQFLS
+47 VRQLLL
-53 DPEITRLIFAKNEE
+53 DPEITRLLYAKNEK
-67 KLQLDLL
+67 KLQLNLL
-74 VAELEPMVTA
+74 MAELEPMVTA
-84 SSSAGGIIE
+84 SSSAGGIID

-109 DADLNNLFDVKKDI
+109 DADLNNLSDIKKDI
-123 IENDV
+123 IKNDV
-128 TISNVE
+128 IISNVE
-134 LIRALNLKIHTVLI
+134 LIKSLNLKIHAVLV
-148 AINLLTAAD
+148 AVNSLTTAD

-197 LNDIEMVLENLGLQK
+197 LNDIEIVLENLELQR

-217 TLAIELGDSYEDFM
+217 ILAIELSDSYEDFM

-239 KIEAASFD
+239 KIEAASLD

-282 RASLSSVI
+282 KASLSSVI

-312 KARIAL
+312 EARIAL

-339 ALYSLQANKSTAKK
+339 ALNSLQASKSTAKK

-365 LAIKKDLGV
+365 LAIKKDLEV
-374 RQNSGKAQLEDVAQN
+374 RQSSGKAQLEDVAQN

-404 SFLLKSK
+404 SLLLKSK
-411 IDYVLLQQRAYDY
+411 IDYVLLQQRAYY
-424 ILTGNEITQIMKRS
+424 YTLTGNEITQIIK
-438 YVK
+438 

>member
-1 MVRHIIGITLTI
+1 MVKHIIGITLTI

-34 DPSIPENKLTSPL
+34 DPSIPENTLTSPL

-109 DADLNNLFDVKKDI
+109 DADLSNLFDVKKDI

-128 TISNVE
+128 IISNGE
-134 LIRALNLKIHTVLI
+134 LIRALNLKIHAVLVAVNSLTTVDHKI
-148 AINLLTAAD
+148 
-157 QKLEIL
+157 EIL
-163 QQGLQEYGTVK
+163 QQGMQEYSNVK

-197 LNDIEMVLENLGLQK
+197 LNDIEMTLENLELQK
-212 ENSKQ
+212 ENAKQ
-217 TLAIELGDSYEDFM
+217 TLSIELGKNYQDFL
-231 PAFNEGLS
+231 PVFNEGLS
-239 KIEAASFD
+239 KIKAASFD

-257 NAAVLGNINNN
+257 NTAILDNINNN
-268 IILEKKSQLWNGEY
+268 IILEEKSKLWSGAY
-282 RASLSSVI
+282 KVSLSSVI
-290 GDDASGFL
+290 GGDVTGFL
-298 GINLTKPVYDGGRS
+298 GINLSKPVYDGGRS

-318 LKSKRLQAET
+318 LQSKRLQAEA

-334 KEVSL
+334 KKVDL
-339 ALYSLQANKSTAKK
+339 AFNSQQANKSTAKK
-353 QASLLSEKLENL
+353 QASLFSEKLEDL
-365 LAIKKDLGV
+365 LAIKEDLEV

-389 YLDIANAKIQVIDSD
+389 HLDIANVKIQVIEADSQ
-404 SFLLKSK
+404 LLNSK

-424 ILTGNEITQIMKRS
+424 ILTGNEMAQIIK
-438 YVK
+438 

>member
-13 LLSGCMVNNANRVS
+13 LLSGCMVNSANRVS

-34 DPSIPENKLTSPL
+34 DPSIPENTLTSPL

-109 DADLNNLFDVKKDI
+109 DADLSNLFDVKKDI

-128 TISNVE
+128 IISNGE
-134 LIRALNLKIHTVLI
+134 LIRALNLKIHAVLVAVNSLTTVDHKI
-148 AINLLTAAD
+148 
-157 QKLEIL
+157 EIL
-163 QQGLQEYGTVK
+163 QQGMQEYSNVK

-197 LNDIEMVLENLGLQK
+197 LNDIEMTLENLELQK
-212 ENSKQ
+212 ENAKQ
-217 TLAIELGDSYEDFM
+217 TLSIELGKNYQDFL
-231 PAFNEGLS
+231 PVFNEGLS
-239 KIEAASFD
+239 KIKAASFD

-257 NAAVLGNINNN
+257 NTAILDNINNN
-268 IILEKKSQLWNGEY
+268 IILEEKSKLWSGAY
-282 RASLSSVI
+282 KVSLSSVI
-290 GDDASGFL
+290 GGDVTGFL
-298 GINLTKPVYDGGRS
+298 GINLSKPVYDGGRS

-318 LKSKRLQAET
+318 LQSKRLQAEA

-334 KEVSL
+334 KKVDL
-339 ALYSLQANKSTAKK
+339 AFNSQQANKSTAKK
-353 QASLLSEKLENL
+353 QASLFSEKLEDL
-365 LAIKKDLGV
+365 LAIKEDLEV

-389 YLDIANAKIQVIDSD
+389 HLDIANVKIQVIEADSQ
-404 SFLLKSK
+404 LLNSK
-411 IDYVLLQQRAYDY
+411 IDYILLQQRAYDY
-424 ILTGNEITQIMKRS
+424 ILTGNEMAQIIK
-438 YVK
+438 

>member
-1 MVRHIIGITLTI
+1 MVRHIIGIALTI
-13 LLSGCMVNNANRVS
+13 LLSGCMVNIPNTVN

-34 DPSIPENKLTSPL
+34 DKTIPEKKVTSPL

-53 DPEITRLIFAKNEE
+53 DPEITRLLFAKNEK
-67 KLQLDLL
+67 KLQLNLL
-74 VAELEPMVTA
+74 MAELEPVVTA

-134 LIRALNLKIHTVLI
+134 LIRALNLKIHAVLV
-148 AINLLTAAD
+148 AANLLTAAD

-197 LNDIEMVLENLGLQK
+197 VTDIEMVLENLELQK

-217 TLAIELGDSYEDFM
+217 TLAIELGESYEDFM

-365 LAIKKDLGV
+365 LAIKNDLEV
-374 RQNSGKAQLEDVAQN
+374 RQNSGKAQLEDVGQN

-424 ILTGNEITQIMKRS
+424 ILTGNEITQIMK
-438 YVK
+438 

>member
-1 MVRHIIGITLTI
+1 MVKHIIGITLTI
-13 LLSGCMVNNANRVS
+13 LLSGCMVNSANRVS

-109 DADLNNLFDVKKDI
+109 DADLSNLFDVKKDI

-128 TISNVE
+128 IISNGE
-134 LIRALNLKIHTVLI
+134 LIRALNLKIHAVLVAVNSLSTVDHKI
-148 AINLLTAAD
+148 
-157 QKLEIL
+157 EIL
-163 QQGLQEYGTVK
+163 QQGMQEYSNVK

-197 LNDIEMVLENLGLQK
+197 LNDIEMTLENLELQK
-212 ENSKQ
+212 ENAKQ
-217 TLAIELGDSYEDFM
+217 TLSIELGKNYQDFL
-231 PAFNEGLS
+231 PVFNEGLS
-239 KIEAASFD
+239 KIKAASFD

-257 NAAVLGNINNN
+257 NTAILDNINNN
-268 IILEKKSQLWNGEY
+268 IILEEKSKLWSGAY
-282 RASLSSVI
+282 KVSLSSVI
-290 GDDASGFL
+290 GGDVTGFL
-298 GINLTKPVYDGGRS
+298 GINLSKPVYDGGRS

-318 LKSKRLQAET
+318 LQSKRLQAEA

-334 KEVSL
+334 KKVDL
-339 ALYSLQANKSTAKK
+339 AFNSQQANKSTAKK
-353 QASLLSEKLENL
+353 QASLFSEKLEDL
-365 LAIKKDLGV
+365 LAIKEDLEV

-389 YLDIANAKIQVIDSD
+389 HLDIANVKIQVIEADS
-404 SFLLKSK
+404 LLLNSK

-424 ILTGNEITQIMKRS
+424 ILTGNEMAQIIK
-438 YVK
+438 

>member
-13 LLSGCMVNNANRVS
+13 LLSGCMVNEPGGVD
-27 TSDTLLL
+27 TSVTLLL
-34 DPSIPENKLTSPL
+34 DKSIPEKRVTSPL

-53 DPEITRLIFAKNEE
+53 DPEITRLIFAKNEK

-74 VAELEPMVTA
+74 TAELEPIVTA

-104 VGLSK
+104 FGFSK
-109 DADLNNLFDVKKDI
+109 DADLNNLSEIKKDI
-123 IENDV
+123 IKNDV
-128 TISNVE
+128 IISNVE
-134 LIRALNLKIHTVLI
+134 LIKALNLKIHAVLV
-148 AINLLTAAD
+148 AVNSLTTAD

-163 QQGLQEYGTVK
+163 RQGLQEYGTVK
-174 KLIDKSHQV
+174 KLIDKGHQV

-197 LNDIEMVLENLGLQK
+197 INDIEMVLENLELQK
-212 ENSKQ
+212 ETSQQ
-217 TLAIELGDSYEDFM
+217 TLAIELGENYEDFM

-239 KIEAASFD
+239 KIKAASFD
-247 KSLDD
+247 KSVDD
-252 SVLKL
+252 NVLKL
-257 NAAVLGNINNN
+257 NSA
-268 IILEKKSQLWNGEY
+268 ILDNKSQLWNGEY

-290 GDDASGFL
+290 GDDVSGFL

-312 KARIAL
+312 GARIAL
-318 LKSKRLQAET
+318 LNSKRLQAET

-334 KEVSL
+334 KKVSL
-339 ALYSLQANKSTAKK
+339 ALNSLKANKSTAKN

-365 LAIKKDLGV
+365 LAIKNDLEV
-374 RQNSGKAQLEDVAQN
+374 RQNSGKAQLEDVGQN

-404 SFLLKSK
+404 SLLLKSK
-411 IDYVLLQQRAYDY
+411 IDYVLLQQRPYDY
-424 ILTGNEITQIMKRS
+424 ILNGNEITQIIK
-438 YVK
+438 

>member
-1 MVRHIIGITLTI
+1 MVKYIIGATLTI
-13 LLSGCMVNNANRVS
+13 ILSGCMVNGPDRLD
-27 TSDTLLL
+27 TTETLLL
-34 DPSIPENKLTSPL
+34 DQSIPEKKVTSLL

-53 DPEITRLIFAKNEE
+53 DPEITRLIFAKNEK

-74 VAELEPMVTA
+74 TAELEPMVTA

-104 VGLSK
+104 LGLSK
-109 DADLNNLFDVKKDI
+109 DADLNNLSEIKKDI
-123 IENDV
+123 IKNDV

-134 LIRALNLKIHTVLI
+134 LIKALNLKIHAVLV
-148 AINLLTAAD
+148 AVNLLTAAD

-163 QQGLQEYGTVK
+163 QQGLQEYGNVK

-197 LNDIEMVLENLGLQK
+197 LNDIEMVLENLELQK

-217 TLAIELGDSYEDFM
+217 TLAIELGESYEDFM

-239 KIEAASFD
+239 KIKAASFD
-247 KSLDD
+247 KSVDD
-252 SVLKL
+252 NVLKL
-257 NAAVLGNINNN
+257 NSAILGNINNN
-268 IILEKKSQLWNGEY
+268 IILENKSQLWSGEY

-290 GDDASGFL
+290 GDDVSGFL

-312 KARIAL
+312 EARIAL
-318 LKSKRLQAET
+318 LNSKRLQAET

-334 KEVSL
+334 KKVSL
-339 ALYSLQANKSTAKK
+339 ALNSLKANKSTAKN

-365 LAIKKDLGV
+365 RAIKKDLEV

-404 SFLLKSK
+404 SLLLKSK

-424 ILTGNEITQIMKRS
+424 ILNGNEITQIIK
-438 YVK
+438 

>member
-1 MVRHIIGITLTI
+1 MKHIIGMTLSV
-13 LLSGCMVNNANRVS
+13 LLMGCVGSGSLKTDIPKRLLVTGEDLPEKRLV
-27 TSDTLLL
+27 TPLVQQLLL
-34 DPSIPENKLTSPL
+34 DPE
-47 VRQFLS
+47 VA
-53 DPEITRLIFAKNEE
+53 RLLFAKNEK

-74 VAELEPMVTA
+74 TAELEPMVTA

-197 LNDIEMVLENLGLQK
+197 LNDIEMVLENLELQK

-290 GDDASGFL
+290 GDDANGFL

-312 KARIAL
+312 EARIAL

-328 EEKKVY
+328 AEKKVF

-365 LAIKKDLGV
+365 LAIKNDLEV
-374 RQNSGKAQLEDVAQN
+374 RQNSGKAQLEDVGQN

-404 SFLLKSK
+404 SLLLMSK
-411 IDYVLLQQRAYDY
+411 IDYVFLQQRAYGY
-424 ILTGNEITQIMKRS
+424 ILTGNEITQIIK
-438 YVK
+438 

>member
-1 MVRHIIGITLTI
+1 MVKYIIGITLTM
-13 LLSGCMVNNANRVS
+13 LLSGCMVNGPERIDATR
-27 TSDTLLL
+27 TLLL
-34 DPSIPENKLTSPL
+34 DKSIPVKKTVSPL
-47 VRQFLS
+47 VRQLLL
-53 DPEITRLIFAKNEE
+53 DPEITRLLYAKNEK
-67 KLQLDLL
+67 KLQLNLL
-74 VAELEPMVTA
+74 MAELEPMVTA
-84 SSSAGGIIE
+84 SSSAGGIID

-109 DADLNNLFDVKKDI
+109 DADLNNLSDIKKDI
-123 IENDV
+123 IKNDV
-128 TISNVE
+128 IISNVE
-134 LIRALNLKIHTVLI
+134 LIKSLNLKIHAVLV
-148 AINLLTAAD
+148 AVNSLTTAD

-197 LNDIEMVLENLGLQK
+197 LNDIEMVLENLELQK

-217 TLAIELGDSYEDFM
+217 TLAIELGESYEGFR

-257 NAAVLGNINNN
+257 HAAVLGNIDNN

-282 RASLSSVI
+282 KASLSSVI

-312 KARIAL
+312 EARIAL

-339 ALYSLQANKSTAKK
+339 ALNSLQASKSTAKK

-365 LAIKKDLGV
+365 LAIKKDLEV

-404 SFLLKSK
+404 SLLLKSK
-411 IDYVLLQQRAYDY
+411 IDYVLLQQRAYY
-424 ILTGNEITQIMKRS
+424 YTLAGNEITQIIK
-438 YVK
+438 

>member
-1 MVRHIIGITLTI
+1 MVKYFLGITLSI
-13 LLSGCMVNNANRVS
+13 ILSGCMGNTYSKHENTKTIPIEKRQSIKKDFTPLVQQ
-27 TSDTLLL
+27 LLL
-34 DPSIPENKLTSPL
+34 DPE
-47 VRQFLS
+47 V
-53 DPEITRLIFAKNEE
+53 TRLLFAKNEK
-67 KLQLDLL
+67 KLQLNLL
-74 VAELEPMVTA
+74 MAELGPMVTA
-84 SSSAGGIIE
+84 SSSAGGII
-93 DDDQGL
+93 DNDDQGL

-104 VGLSK
+104 VGVSK

-134 LIRALNLKIHTVLI
+134 LIRALNLKIHTVLV
-148 AINLLTAAD
+148 AINSLTAAD

-163 QQGLQEYGTVK
+163 KQGLQEYGTVK

-197 LNDIEMVLENLGLQK
+197 LNDIEMVLENLELQK

-217 TLAIELGDSYEDFM
+217 ILAIELGESYKDFM

-257 NAAVLGNINNN
+257 NAAILDNIDNN
-268 IILEKKSQLWNGEY
+268 IILEKNSQLWNGEY

-312 KARIAL
+312 EARIAL
-318 LKSKRLQAET
+318 LKSKRFQAET

-339 ALYSLQANKSTAKK
+339 ALFSLQANKSTAKK
-353 QASLLSEKLENL
+353 QASLLREKLENL
-365 LAIKKDLGV
+365 LAIKKDLEV

-389 YLDIANAKIQVIDSD
+389 YLDVANAKIQVIDSD
-404 SFLLKSK
+404 SLLLKSK

-424 ILTGNEITQIMKRS
+424 ILTGNEITQIIK
-438 YVK
+438 

>member
-1 MVRHIIGITLTI
+1 
-13 LLSGCMVNNANRVS
+13 MVNSANRVS

-109 DADLNNLFDVKKDI
+109 DADLSNLFDVKKDI

-128 TISNVE
+128 IISNGE
-134 LIRALNLKIHTVLI
+134 LIRALNLKIHAVLVAVNSLTTVDHKI
-148 AINLLTAAD
+148 
-157 QKLEIL
+157 EIL
-163 QQGLQEYGTVK
+163 QQGMQEYSNVK

-197 LNDIEMVLENLGLQK
+197 LNDIEMTLENLELQK
-212 ENSKQ
+212 ENAKQ
-217 TLAIELGDSYEDFM
+217 TLSIELGKNYQDFL
-231 PAFNEGLS
+231 PVFNEGLS
-239 KIEAASFD
+239 KIKAASFD

-257 NAAVLGNINNN
+257 NTAILDNINNN
-268 IILEKKSQLWNGEY
+268 IILEEKSKLWSGAY
-282 RASLSSVI
+282 KVSLSSVI
-290 GDDASGFL
+290 GGDITGFL
-298 GINLTKPVYDGGRS
+298 GINLSKPVYDGGRS

-318 LKSKRLQAET
+318 LQSKRLQAEA

-334 KEVSL
+334 KKVDL
-339 ALYSLQANKSTAKK
+339 AFNSQQANKSTAKK
-353 QASLLSEKLENL
+353 QASLFSEKLEDL
-365 LAIKKDLGV
+365 LAIKEDLKV

-389 YLDIANAKIQVIDSD
+389 HLDIANVKIQVIEADSQ
-404 SFLLKSK
+404 LLNSK
-411 IDYVLLQQRAYDY
+411 IDYILLQQRAYDY
-424 ILTGNEITQIMKRS
+424 ILTGNEMAQIIK
-438 YVK
+438 

>member
-1 MVRHIIGITLTI
+1 MSII
-13 LLSGCMVNNANRVS
+13 LSGCMGNTYSKHENTKTIPIEKRQSIKKDFTPLVQQ
-27 TSDTLLL
+27 LLL
-34 DPSIPENKLTSPL
+34 DPE
-47 VRQFLS
+47 V
-53 DPEITRLIFAKNEE
+53 TRLLFAKNEK
-67 KLQLDLL
+67 KLQLNLL
-74 VAELEPMVTA
+74 MAELGPMVTA
-84 SSSAGGIIE
+84 SSSAGGII
-93 DDDQGL
+93 DNDDQGL

-104 VGLSK
+104 VGVSK

-134 LIRALNLKIHTVLI
+134 LIRALNLKIHTVLV
-148 AINLLTAAD
+148 AINSLTAAD

-163 QQGLQEYGTVK
+163 KQGLQEYGTVK

-197 LNDIEMVLENLGLQK
+197 LNDIEMVLENLELQK

-217 TLAIELGDSYEDFM
+217 ILAIELGESYKDFM

-257 NAAVLGNINNN
+257 NAAILDNIDNN
-268 IILEKKSQLWNGEY
+268 IILEKNSQLWNGEY

-312 KARIAL
+312 EARIAL
-318 LKSKRLQAET
+318 LKSKRFQAET

-339 ALYSLQANKSTAKK
+339 ALFSLQANKSTAKK
-353 QASLLSEKLENL
+353 QASLLREKLENL
-365 LAIKKDLGV
+365 LAIKKDLEV

-389 YLDIANAKIQVIDSD
+389 YLDVANAKIQVIDSD
-404 SFLLKSK
+404 SLLLKSK

-424 ILTGNEITQIMKRS
+424 ILTGNEITQIIK
-438 YVK
+438 